1 MGKYDYL
8 KKYMDIEGKSSAEEN
23 SFYSITEDNI
33 KEEENRIGF
42 CFPKEL
48 KEFWRELGCGFFRAS
63 TPEKNISQKDW
74 VNRLLPPEDIASILL
89 EGSESELMVAPAYEL
104 YQGLKR
110 EGDFPFFEIGDSYD
124 FLYMNFNKPGVY
136 ELDGN
141 KIADSLEEFVHR
153 LYYESPIY
161 YLNIED

>member
-1 MGKYDYL
+1 MGKYAYL
-8 KKYMDIEGKSSAEEN
+8 KKYVDLENRDVNQN
-23 SFYSITEDNI
+23 SFHSFKIEEI
-33 KEEENRIGF
+33 KEAEDLLNKN
-42 CFPKEL
+42 FPEEL
-48 KEFWRELGCGFFRAS
+48 KEFWKEIGYGFFFS
-63 TPEKNISQKDW
+63 SCPEKNISQKDW

-89 EGSESELMVAPAYEL
+89 EGSESGLMVAPAYEL

-141 KIADSLEEFVHR
+141 KIADSLEEFVYR

-161 YLNIED
+161 YLNIVD